1 MHLARFPRVSLGH
14 FPTPLEPL
22 NNLSK
27 LLGGPQIWIKRD
39 DATGLASGG
48 NKTRKLE
55 FLLADALEKN
65 ADVIITNKVVV
76 DASMIEQCQNLKLI
90 LISATGTNNVDLF
103 ALRRKAI

>member
-22 NNLSK
+22 DNLSK
-27 LLGGPQIWIKRD
+27 LLGGPKIWIKRD

-55 FLLADALEKN
+55 FLLADALAKN
-65 ADVIITNKVVV
+65 ADVVITQGPRSLTMSVRPLPARRVL
-76 DASMIEQCQNLKLI
+76 ACRLKRCWN
-90 LISATGTNNVDLF
+90 SG
-103 ALRRKAI
+103 